1 MAVWV
6 VRPQLLW
13 QGNYLIFTEENM
25 IDRNLLRNT
34 DWILIGILLLNS
46 ILGVAF
52 IYSSSHYLPGSYYVK
67 QIFWI
72 ILSSIALFLF
82 LAVDYDTLVT
92 YSFYLYIVFIGLLGG
107 ILIFGMPVAGAKS
120 WIKFPFFNF
129 QPSEV
134 TKIMIILLLA
144 YVFAKF
150 RRDYLSMGKG
160 FLGVAIIAVPAFLV
174 ALQPD
179 LGTAFSYIPILLAAL
194 VLAGLNRKTIIG
206 ILIAGLILGIFGW
219 NFALKDYQKKRLTAL
234 ISPSQDPLGSGYHIL
249 QSKIA
254 IGSGGFLGKGFG
266 KGTQSQ
272 LRFLP
277 ARHTDFVFS
286 VIGEEFG
293 FLGVVLIMLSYS
305 FLLWRL
311 FQSIGHSR
319 DRTGVYIIFMVAIMI
334 AFQFLINLMMI
345 IGLFP
350 IAGIPLPLFSYGG
363 SSLLTTY
370 LGISL
375 VINVKMRR
383 FVNV

>member
-1 MAVWV
+1 
-6 VRPQLLW
+6 
-13 QGNYLIFTEENM
+13 M

-52 IYSSSHYLPGSYYVK
+52 IYSSSRYLPGGYYVK

-82 LAVDYDTLVT
+82 LAVDYDTMVI
-92 YSFYLYIVFIGLLGG
+92 YSFYFYIVFIGILGALLF
-107 ILIFGMPVAGAKS
+107 FGTPVAGAKS

-134 TKIMIILLLA
+134 IKIMIILLLA
-144 YVFAKF
+144 HVFAKF

-160 FLGVAIIAVPAFLV
+160 FLGVAIIVVPAFLV

-194 VLAGLNRKTIIG
+194 VLAGLNKKTIVG
-206 ILIAGLILGIFGW
+206 ILIFGLILGIFGW

-254 IGSGGFLGKGFG
+254 IGSGGILGKGFG

-293 FLGVVLIMLSYS
+293 FMGVVLIIVSYS

-311 FQSIGHSR
+311 FQSIGYSR
-319 DRTGVYIIFMVAIMI
+319 DRAGVYIIFMVAIMI
-334 AFQFLINLMMI
+334 AFQFLVNLMMI

-350 IAGIPLPLFSYGG
+350 IAGIPLPLYSYGG

-370 LGISL
+370 LGIAL
-375 VINVKMRR
+375 VLNVKMRR
-383 FVNV
+383 FANV

>member
-1 MAVWV
+1 VAWV
-6 VRPQLLW
+6 GLRQLRW
-13 QGNYLIFTEENM
+13 QGNYLIYTEENM
-25 IDRNLLRNT
+25 IDRNLLRNI
-34 DWILIGILLLNS
+34 DWILIGMLLLNS

-52 IYSSSHYLPGSYYVK
+52 IYSSSRYLPGGYYVK

-82 LAVDYDTLVT
+82 LSIDYEILVT
-92 YSFYLYIVFIGLLGG
+92 YSFYFYVILVGILGG
-107 ILIFGMPVAGAKS
+107 ILFFGTPVAGAKS
-120 WIKFPFFNF
+120 WIKLRFLSF

-144 YVFAKF
+144 YVFSKF
-150 RRDYLSMGKG
+150 RRDYLSGGKV
-160 FLGVAIIAVPAFLV
+160 FLGLAVIAVPGFLV

-179 LGTAFSYIPILLAAL
+179 LGTTFSYIPILLAAFI
-194 VLAGLNRKTIIG
+194 LAGLNRKIIIW
-206 ILIAGLILGIFGW
+206 ILIFGLILGILGW
-219 NFALKDYQKKRLTAL
+219 SFALKDYQKKRLTAL
-234 ISPSQDPLGSGYHIL
+234 ISASQDPLGSGYHIL

-293 FLGVVLIMLSYS
+293 FLGVVIIMLSYS

-319 DRTGVYIIFMVAIMI
+319 DREGVYLIFMVAIMI
-334 AFQFLINLMMI
+334 SFQFLINLMMI

-350 IAGIPLPLFSYGG
+350 IAGIPLPLYSYGG

-375 VINVKMRR
+375 VLNVKMRR
-383 FVNV
+383 FANV

>member
-1 MAVWV
+1 M
-6 VRPQLLW
+6 RPQLLLP
-13 QGNYLIFTEENM
+13 GSYLIYTEENM

-34 DWILIGILLLNS
+34 DWLLIGVLLLNS
-46 ILGVAF
+46 VLGVAF
-52 IYSSSHYLPGSYYVK
+52 IYSSSHYLPGNYYLK

-72 ILSSIALFLF
+72 VFSSIALFLF
-82 LAVDYDTLVT
+82 LAIDYDTLVT
-92 YSFYLYIVFIGLLGG
+92 YSFYLYLVLIGVLAGV
-107 ILIFGMPVAGAKS
+107 LIFGTPIAGAKS
-120 WIKFPFFNF
+120 WLKFRFFNV

-134 TKIMIILLLA
+134 MKIMIILLLA
-144 YVFAKF
+144 HLFAKF
-150 RRDYLSMGKG
+150 RREYLSMRKG
-160 FLGVAIIAVPAFLV
+160 LLAVAIIAVPAFLV
-174 ALQPD
+174 ARQPD
-179 LGTAFSYIPILLAAL
+179 LGTAFSYVPILFAAFF
-194 VLAGLNRKTIIG
+194 LAGLNKKTIVG
-206 ILIAGLILGIFGW
+206 ILIFGLLSGILGW

-254 IGSGGFLGKGFG
+254 IGSGGFLGKGYG

-277 ARHTDFVFS
+277 ARHTDFIFS

-305 FLLWRL
+305 LLLWRL

-319 DRTGVYIIFMVAIMI
+319 DRAGVYIIFMVAIMI
-334 AFQFLINLMMI
+334 AFQFFINLMMI

-370 LGISL
+370 LGVSL
-375 VINVKMRR
+375 VLNVKMRR